1 MKNLLL
7 GLRGLKNSFCDEISD
22 PPPLFEKKNI
32 FKQHFE
38 DEGFPKHVIKGIVLV
53 YLYYNIQQTQ
63 GLASNLKEADLANR
77 FLYIY
82 TRQPRDRSVPTF
94 PARGG
99 PPRIY
104 GGAASCASLSETALG
119 SEQANEPSA

>member
-1 MKNLLL
+1 MVFSVW
-7 GLRGLKNSFCDEISD
+7 GPD
-22 PPPLFEKKNI
+22 PPLFEKKNI

-63 GLASNLKEADLANR
+63 GLASNLKETDSANR

-82 TRQPRDRSVPTF
+82 TRRPSRPGGAHLGYTEARQAARAFPRRLWDRNKRTNHRPRDNMHCLPMMS
-94 PARGG
+94 
-99 PPRIY
+99 
-104 GGAASCASLSETALG
+104 
-119 SEQANEPSA
+119 